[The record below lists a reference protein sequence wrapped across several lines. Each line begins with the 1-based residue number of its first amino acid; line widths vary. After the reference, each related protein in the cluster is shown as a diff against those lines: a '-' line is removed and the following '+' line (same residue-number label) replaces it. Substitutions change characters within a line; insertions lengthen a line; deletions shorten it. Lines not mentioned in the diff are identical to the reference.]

1 MILHLKLCV
10 MKLLFE
16 IESDDKDG
24 AVRQDFSHNSK
35 PAELSGIPF
44 TSAPRMFVVLLL
56 WQLIYLR
63 TLLQLYAAGRS
74 RSGVLKNE
82 ALIV

>member
-1 MILHLKLCV
+1 M
-10 MKLLFE
+10 E
-16 IESDDKDG
+16 IEIERDDKDG
-24 AVRQDFSHNSK
+24 GASRFFPQFK
-35 PAELSGIPF
+35 TGELSGIPF
-44 TSAPRMFVVLLL
+44 TSAPRIFVLLL